1 VRQAGLTALG
11 VFGSP
16 RPGFDDVVFYTYL
29 EDRAWV
35 QAIRTGRPPS
45 PGFADALIAHAVV
58 DAAYRA
64 ADLGAPVAVEDR

>member
-1 VRQAGLTALG
+1 